1 MFVYYAHREPR
12 AEGEAVPRPSSPI
25 LSADRIADAA
35 IALVDAGKAF
45 GVNALARELGVTP
58 SSLYNHV
65 EGRDAIV
72 ELMRGRLAV
81 RAAISVPDGLAW
93 DAVVAY
99 VVRSQRAMFAE
110 HPLVLPLL
118 VGKPVTDVTVL
129 GYYEALAEALL
140 SAGFPDDEVL
150 VIVAVLDAFALGSGL
165 DLSAPPEV
173 WQAEP
178 GSALGRLVAGG
189 EPGQVRADRAFDLGV
204 DLLLAS
210 LRARLAGA

>member
-1 MFVYYAHREPR
+1 L
-12 AEGEAVPRPSSPI
+12 PRPTSPI

-35 IALVDAGKAF
+35 IELVDAGKPF

-81 RAAISVPDGLAW
+81 RSAIEVPDGLAW
-93 DAVVAY
+93 HGVVEY
-99 VVRSQRAMFAE
+99 VVRAQWSMFAE

-140 SAGFPDDEVL
+140 SAGFPDGDVL

-173 WQAEP
+173 WKADP

-189 EPGQVRADRAFDLGV
+189 EPGSIRADKAFDLGV

-210 LRARLAGA
+210 LRTRLADAADLA

>member
-1 MFVYYAHREPR
+1 M
-12 AEGEAVPRPSSPI
+12 PRPSSPI

-35 IALVDAGKAF
+35 IALVDDGRAF

-65 EGRDAIV
+65 EGKDAIV

-81 RAAISVPDGLAW
+81 RAAISVPDGLVW
-93 DAVVAY
+93 DEVVAY
-99 VVRSQRAMFAE
+99 VVRAQRAMFAE

-204 DLLLAS
+204 ELLLAS
-210 LRARLAGA
+210 LRDRLAAAAGVGRRGLRPPG

>member
-1 MFVYYAHREPR
+1 M
-12 AEGEAVPRPSSPI
+12 PRPTSPI

-35 IALVDAGKAF
+35 IDLVDAGKPF
-45 GVNALARELGVTP
+45 GVNALARQLGVTP

-81 RAAISVPDGLAW
+81 RSAIEVPDGLAW
-93 DAVVAY
+93 HEVVEY
-99 VVRSQRAMFAE
+99 VVRAQRSMFAE

-140 SAGFPDDEVL
+140 SAGFPDDDVL

-173 WQAEP
+173 WKADP

-189 EPGQVRADRAFDLGV
+189 ERGSIRADRAFHLGV
-204 DLLLAS
+204 ELLLTS
-210 LRARLAGA
+210 LRARLAEMAEPA

>member
-1 MFVYYAHREPR
+1 M
-12 AEGEAVPRPSSPI
+12 PRPSSPI

-35 IALVDAGKAF
+35 IALVDDGRAF

-65 EGRDAIV
+65 EGKDAIV

-93 DAVVAY
+93 DEVVAY
-99 VVRSQRAMFAE
+99 VVRAQRAMFAE

-189 EPGQVRADRAFDLGV
+189 EPGHVRADRAFDLGV
-204 DLLLAS
+204 ELLLAS
-210 LRARLAGA
+210 LRDRLAAAAGVGRRGLRPPG

>member
-1 MFVYYAHREPR
+1 M
-12 AEGEAVPRPSSPI
+12 PRPSSPL
-25 LSADRIADAA
+25 LSADLIADAA
-35 IALVDAGKAF
+35 IDLVDAGKPF
-45 GVNALARELGVTP
+45 GVNALARHLGVTP

-81 RAAISVPDGLAW
+81 LAEIAVPDGLAW
-93 DAVVAY
+93 DAVVEY
-99 VVRSQRAMFAE
+99 VVRAQRAMFAA

-140 SAGFPDDEVL
+140 SAGFPDDDVL

-165 DLSAPPEV
+165 DLSAPPDV
-173 WQAEP
+173 WRAAP
-178 GSALGRLVAGG
+178 SSALGRLVARG
-189 EPGQVRADRAFDLGV
+189 EAGDVRADRAFDLGV
-204 DLLLAS
+204 GMLLDS
-210 LRARLAGA
+210 LRARLGDP

>member
-1 MFVYYAHREPR
+1 M
-12 AEGEAVPRPSSPI
+12 PRPSSPI
-25 LSADRIADAA
+25 LSTDRIADAA
-35 IALVDAGKAF
+35 IALVDAGKPF
-45 GVNALARELGVTP
+45 GVNALARLLGVTP

-81 RAAISVPDGLAW
+81 QSEIVVPDGLEW
-93 DAVVAY
+93 DAVVSY
-99 VVRSQRAMFAE
+99 VVRAQRAMFAA

-129 GYYEALAEALL
+129 GYYETLAGALL
-140 SAGFPDDEVL
+140 SAGFPDDDVL

-173 WQAEP
+173 WHADPET
-178 GSALGRLVAGG
+178 ALGRLVSRG
-189 EPGQVRADRAFDLGV
+189 EPGDVRADRAFDLGV
-204 DLLLAS
+204 ELLLAS
-210 LRARLAGA
+210 LRARLLRPAEPVSRSDVVR

>member
-1 MFVYYAHREPR
+1 M
-12 AEGEAVPRPSSPI
+12 PRPTSPI
-25 LSADRIADAA
+25 LSLDGIADAA
-35 IALVDAGKAF
+35 IALVDAGKPF

-65 EGRDAIV
+65 DGKDAIV
-72 ELMRGRLAV
+72 ELMRGRLAE
-81 RAAISVPDGLAW
+81 RARIVVPEGLAW
-93 DAVVAY
+93 DAVVEY
-99 VVRSQRAMFAE
+99 VVRAQRSMFAA

-140 SAGFPDDEVL
+140 AAEFPDDEVL

-173 WQAEP
+173 WQARP
-178 GSALGRLVAGG
+178 DTALGRLVDRGEAGD
-189 EPGQVRADRAFDLGV
+189 VRADRAFDLGV
-204 DLLLAS
+204 ELLLTS
-210 LRARLAGA
+210 LRGRLAATARK

>member
-1 MFVYYAHREPR
+1 M
-12 AEGEAVPRPSSPI
+12 PRPSSPI

-35 IALVDAGKAF
+35 IALVDDGRAF

-65 EGRDAIV
+65 EGKDAIV

-93 DAVVAY
+93 DEVVAY
-99 VVRSQRAMFAE
+99 VVRAQRAMFAE

-189 EPGQVRADRAFDLGV
+189 EPGHVRADRAFDLGV
-204 DLLLAS
+204 ELLLAS
-210 LRARLAGA
+210 LRARLAAAAGVGRRGLRPPG

>member
-1 MFVYYAHREPR
+1 M
-12 AEGEAVPRPSSPI
+12 PRPSSPI
-25 LSADRIADAA
+25 LSADGIADAA

-81 RAAISVPDGLAW
+81 RAAISVPEGLAW

>member
-1 MFVYYAHREPR
+1 M
-12 AEGEAVPRPSSPI
+12 PRPTSPI

-35 IALVDAGKAF
+35 IELVDAGKPF

-65 EGRDAIV
+65 DGRDAIV

-81 RAAISVPDGLAW
+81 RSAIEVPDGLTW
-93 DAVVAY
+93 HGVVEY
-99 VVRSQRAMFAE
+99 VVRAQRSMFAE

-140 SAGFPDDEVL
+140 SAGFPDEEVL

-165 DLSAPPEV
+165 DLSAPPQV

-178 GSALGRLVAGG
+178 GTALGRLVAGG
-189 EPGQVRADRAFDLGV
+189 EPGGIRADKAFDLGV
-204 DLLLAS
+204 DLLIAS
-210 LRARLAGA
+210 LRVRLDAMREAKSG

>member
-1 MFVYYAHREPR
+1 M
-12 AEGEAVPRPSSPI
+12 PRPSSPI